1 MNGLFGPY
9 IEKWMHFVTIKN
21 MLLLA
26 IGSLIITDLGL
37 SILMLLFP
45 KSPFFKTLIWEVIS
59 PVELEVVSIIGY
71 VLGIAVF
78 ILVTSGI
85 LYGIFKIFKGQVTYK
100 QLVADLLLNTC
111 IAGWIHLIFVLFA
124 APIYLLLN
132 LQIRGGAGGLST
144 IELIN
149 VFIMAQLMSKQFSLS
164 PWITGFLLYRI
175 LCLWHRW
182 HYLVHV
188 SLNIYVIEKLIDA
201 FRCLSTFLL
210 LYLF

>member
-9 IEKWMHFVTIKN
+9 IEKWMHLITIKN

-26 IGSLIITDLGL
+26 VISAIITDLGL
-37 SILMLLFP
+37 HILSLIFS
-45 KSPFFKTLIWEVIS
+45 KSPFFKTFIWEVIS
-59 PVELEVVSIIGY
+59 PVELEIVGIIGY
-71 VLGIAVF
+71 VLGLAVF

-85 LYGIFKIFKGQVTYK
+85 LYGVFKVFKGQVTYK
-100 QLVADLLLNTC
+100 QLVADLLLSSC
-111 IAGWIHLIFVLFA
+111 IASWIHLIFALVA

-164 PWITGFLLYRI
+164 PWITGISFYIVSFIFGVGGII
-175 LCLWHRW
+175 LSMS
-182 HYLVHV
+182 V
-188 SLNIYVIEKLIDA
+188 
-201 FRCLSTFLL
+201 
-210 LYLF
+210 

>member
-21 MLLLA
+21 MLLLT

-37 SILMLLFP
+37 YILMLLFP

-59 PVELEVVSIIGY
+59 PVELEAVAIIGY
-71 VLGIAVF
+71 VLGIVAFV
-78 ILVTSGI
+78 LASSGI

-100 QLVADLLLNTC
+100 QLVADLLLNSC
-111 IAGWIHLIFVLFA
+111 IASWIHFIFVLLA

-132 LQIRGGAGGLST
+132 LQIRGGSGGLST

-164 PWITGFLLYRI
+164 PWITGISFYI
-175 LCLWHRW
+175 
-182 HYLVHV
+182 V
-188 SLNIYVIEKLIDA
+188 SFIFGVGGIM
-201 FRCLSTFLL
+201 
-210 LYLF
+210 LFMTS

>member
-1 MNGLFGPY
+1 MKGLFGPY
-9 IEKWMHFVTIKN
+9 IEKWMHLITIKN

-37 SILMLLFP
+37 YILMLFFQ

-85 LYGIFKIFKGQVTYK
+85 LYGVFKVFKGQVTYK
-100 QLVADLLLNTC
+100 QLVADLLLSSC
-111 IAGWIHLIFVLFA
+111 IASWIHLIFALVA
-124 APIYLLLN
+124 APTYLLLN

-164 PWITGFLLYRI
+164 PWITGISFYIVSFIFGVGGII
-175 LCLWHRW
+175 LSM
-182 HYLVHV
+182 
-188 SLNIYVIEKLIDA
+188 SL
-201 FRCLSTFLL
+201 
-210 LYLF
+210 

>member
-9 IEKWMHFVTIKN
+9 IEKWIHFVTIKN

-37 SILMLLFP
+37 YILMLLFP

-59 PVELEVVSIIGY
+59 PVELEIVGIIGY
-71 VLGIAVF
+71 VLGLAVF

-85 LYGIFKIFKGQVTYK
+85 LYGVFKVFKGQVTYK
-100 QLVADLLLNTC
+100 QLVADLLLSSC
-111 IAGWIHLIFVLFA
+111 IVSWIHLIFALVA

-164 PWITGFLLYRI
+164 PWITGISFYIVSFIFGVGGII
-175 LCLWHRW
+175 LSMS
-182 HYLVHV
+182 V
-188 SLNIYVIEKLIDA
+188 
-201 FRCLSTFLL
+201 
-210 LYLF
+210 

>member
-9 IEKWMHFVTIKN
+9 IEKWMHLITIKN

-59 PVELEVVSIIGY
+59 PVELEVVAIIGY
-71 VLGIAVF
+71 VLGIGVF
-78 ILVTSGI
+78 VLVSSGI
-85 LYGIFKIFKGQVTYK
+85 LYGVFKVFKGQVTYK
-100 QLVADLLLNTC
+100 QLVADLLLSSC
-111 IAGWIHLIFVLFA
+111 IASWIHLIFALVA

-164 PWITGFLLYRI
+164 PWITGISFYIVSFIFGVGGII
-175 LCLWHRW
+175 LSMS
-182 HYLVHV
+182 V
-188 SLNIYVIEKLIDA
+188 
-201 FRCLSTFLL
+201 
-210 LYLF
+210 

>member
-1 MNGLFGPY
+1 MKGLFGPY

-37 SILMLLFP
+37 YILMLLFP

-85 LYGIFKIFKGQVTYK
+85 LYGVLYGVFKVFKGQVTYK
-100 QLVADLLLNTC
+100 QLVADLLLSSC
-111 IAGWIHLIFVLFA
+111 IASWIHLIFALVA
-124 APIYLLLN
+124 APTYLLLD
-132 LQIRGGAGGLST
+132 LRIRGGTGGLST
-144 IELIN
+144 MELFN
-149 VFIMAQLMSKQFSLS
+149 VFVMAQLMSKQFGVS
-164 PWITGFLLYRI
+164 PWITGISFYI
-175 LCLWHRW
+175 
-182 HYLVHV
+182 V
-188 SLNIYVIEKLIDA
+188 SFIFGAGGIM
-201 FRCLSTFLL
+201 
-210 LYLF
+210 LFMTT

>member
-1 MNGLFGPY
+1 MKGLFGPY

-37 SILMLLFP
+37 YILMLLFP

-85 LYGIFKIFKGQVTYK
+85 LYGVFKVFKGQVTYK
-100 QLVADLLLNTC
+100 QLVADLLLSSC
-111 IAGWIHLIFVLFA
+111 IASWIHLIFALVA
-124 APIYLLLN
+124 APIYLFLDLHAK
-132 LQIRGGAGGLST
+132 GGSGGLST
-144 IELIN
+144 IELFN
-149 VFIMAQLMSKQFSLS
+149 VIIMAQLMSKQFGLS
-164 PWITGFLLYRI
+164 PWITGIAFYIVSFVFGIGGII
-175 LCLWHRW
+175 LSM
-182 HYLVHV
+182 
-188 SLNIYVIEKLIDA
+188 SL
-201 FRCLSTFLL
+201 
-210 LYLF
+210 

>member
-9 IEKWMHFVTIKN
+9 IEKWMHLITIKN

-59 PVELEVVSIIGY
+59 PIELEVVSIIGY

-85 LYGIFKIFKGQVTYK
+85 LYGIFKVFKGQVTYK
-100 QLVADLLLNTC
+100 QLVADMLLNSC
-111 IAGWIHLIFVLFA
+111 ITSWIHLIFVLFA
-124 APIYLLLN
+124 APIYLFLDLHTK
-132 LQIRGGAGGLST
+132 GGSGGLST
-144 IELIN
+144 IELFN
-149 VFIMAQLMSKQFSLS
+149 VIIMAQLMSKQFGLS
-164 PWITGFLLYRI
+164 PWITGIAFYI
-175 LCLWHRW
+175 
-182 HYLVHV
+182 V
-188 SLNIYVIEKLIDA
+188 SFVFGIGGIM
-201 FRCLSTFLL
+201 LSMSL
-210 LYLF
+210 

>member
-9 IEKWMHFVTIKN
+9 IEKWMHLITIKN

-37 SILMLLFP
+37 SILMLLFQ

-85 LYGIFKIFKGQVTYK
+85 LYGVFKVFVTYK
-100 QLVADLLLNTC
+100 QLVADLLLSSC
-111 IAGWIHLIFVLFA
+111 IGSWIHLIFVLLA
-124 APIYLLLN
+124 APTYLLLD
-132 LQIRGGAGGLST
+132 LRIRGGTGGLST
-144 IELIN
+144 IELFN
-149 VFIMAQLMSKQFSLS
+149 VFVMAQLMSKQFGLS
-164 PWITGFLLYRI
+164 PWITGISFYI
-175 LCLWHRW
+175 
-182 HYLVHV
+182 V
-188 SLNIYVIEKLIDA
+188 SFIFGAGGIM
-201 FRCLSTFLL
+201 
-210 LYLF
+210 LFMTT

>member
-1 MNGLFGPY
+1 MNNLFSPY
-9 IEKWMHFVTIKN
+9 IEKWMHLITIKN

-71 VLGIAVF
+71 VLGIVAFV
-78 ILVTSGI
+78 LASSVI

-100 QLVADLLLNTC
+100 QLVADLLLSSC
-111 IAGWIHLIFVLFA
+111 IASWIHLIFALVA
-124 APIYLLLN
+124 APIYLLLD
-132 LQIRGGAGGLST
+132 LRIRGGTGGLST

-164 PWITGFLLYRI
+164 PWITGISFYIVSFIFGVGGII
-175 LCLWHRW
+175 LSMS
-182 HYLVHV
+182 V
-188 SLNIYVIEKLIDA
+188 
-201 FRCLSTFLL
+201 
-210 LYLF
+210 

>member
-59 PVELEVVSIIGY
+59 PVEIEVVPIVGY
-71 VLGIAVF
+71 VLGIVAFV
-78 ILVTSGI
+78 LASSGI

-100 QLVADLLLNTC
+100 QLVADLLLSSC
-111 IAGWIHLIFVLFA
+111 IDSWIHLIFVLLA
-124 APIYLLLN
+124 APTYLLLD
-132 LQIRGGAGGLST
+132 LRIRGGTGGLST
-144 IELIN
+144 IELFN
-149 VFIMAQLMSKQFSLS
+149 VFVMAQLMSKQFGLS
-164 PWITGFLLYRI
+164 PWITGISFYIVSFIFGVGGII
-175 LCLWHRW
+175 LSMS
-182 HYLVHV
+182 V
-188 SLNIYVIEKLIDA
+188 
-201 FRCLSTFLL
+201 
-210 LYLF
+210 

>member
-9 IEKWMHFVTIKN
+9 IEKWMHLITIKN

-59 PVELEVVSIIGY
+59 PIELEVVSIIGY

-85 LYGIFKIFKGQVTYK
+85 LYGIFKVFKGQVTYK
-100 QLVADLLLNTC
+100 QLVADLLLSSC
-111 IAGWIHLIFVLFA
+111 IGSWIHLIFVLLA
-124 APIYLLLN
+124 APTYLLLD
-132 LQIRGGAGGLST
+132 LRIRGGTGGLST
-144 IELIN
+144 IELFN
-149 VFIMAQLMSKQFSLS
+149 VFVMAQLMSKQFGVS
-164 PWITGFLLYRI
+164 PWITGISFYI
-175 LCLWHRW
+175 
-182 HYLVHV
+182 V
-188 SLNIYVIEKLIDA
+188 SFIFGAGGIM
-201 FRCLSTFLL
+201 
-210 LYLF
+210 LFMTT

>member
-1 MNGLFGPY
+1 MNGFFGPY
-9 IEKWMHFVTIKN
+9 IEKWMHLITIKN

-85 LYGIFKIFKGQVTYK
+85 LYGVFKVFKGQVTYK
-100 QLVADLLLNTC
+100 QLVADMLLNSC
-111 IAGWIHLIFVLFA
+111 ITSWIHLIFVLFA
-124 APIYLLLN
+124 APIYLFLDLHTK
-132 LQIRGGAGGLST
+132 GGSGGLST
-144 IELIN
+144 IELFN
-149 VFIMAQLMSKQFSLS
+149 VIIMAQLMSKQFGLS
-164 PWITGFLLYRI
+164 PWITGIAFYIVSFVFGIGGII
-175 LCLWHRW
+175 LSM
-182 HYLVHV
+182 
-188 SLNIYVIEKLIDA
+188 SL
-201 FRCLSTFLL
+201 
-210 LYLF
+210 

>member
-85 LYGIFKIFKGQVTYK
+85 LYGVFKVFKGQVTYK
-100 QLVADLLLNTC
+100 QLVADMLLNSC
-111 IAGWIHLIFVLFA
+111 ITSWIHLIFVLFA
-124 APIYLLLN
+124 APIYLFLDLHTK
-132 LQIRGGAGGLST
+132 GGSGGLST
-144 IELIN
+144 IELFN
-149 VFIMAQLMSKQFSLS
+149 VIIMAQLMSKQFGLS
-164 PWITGFLLYRI
+164 PWITGIAFYI
-175 LCLWHRW
+175 
-182 HYLVHV
+182 V
-188 SLNIYVIEKLIDA
+188 SFVFGIGGIM
-201 FRCLSTFLL
+201 LSMSL
-210 LYLF
+210 